1 MKALVRTKKGKNFTN
16 VELQEL
22 KKTTPAAREISVKVT
37 SSRVNPV
44 DLQMMNGMPMV
55 KYKKTQIGGV
65 DGAGIVTEIGSQVSD
80 FKVGDKV
87 LFYRTF
93 KDFGT
98 WAEEISV
105 AAENCAIVP
114 ENLDL
119 KVAGAIPLIMMTAYE
134 GIDALP
140 TQVGDTILIHGAAG
154 GVGLCA
160 VQMAKHKGLNVIG
173 TASKKDFDL
182 LTQNGVDE
190 LIDYR
195 SQDFSEALRGRKID
209 LIFDTVGD
217 KTLMKSIELAPRAI
231 SSAKF
236 MDPDVF
242 EKGGFKIPGLF
253 KFLMKLGIAK
263 YKKKAKS
270 LNVNLQAV
278 GAFPD
283 GKRLQHI
290 VNDMATYMTP
300 PPFDYLPIA
309 AVDQQSLNEKSI
321 GKVLVMNE

>member
-22 KKTTPAAREISVKVT
+22 KTPAPAAYEIVVKVS
-37 SSRVNPV
+37 SSRINPV

-55 KYKKTQIGGV
+55 KYKKPQIAGV
-65 DGAGIVTEIGSQVSD
+65 DGAGVVTQVGNQVTD

-93 KDFGT
+93 KDFDT
-98 WAEEISV
+98 WAEEINV
-105 AAENCAIVP
+105 PAENCAIVP

-140 TQVGDTILIHGAAG
+140 TKQGDTILIHGAAG
-154 GVGLCA
+154 GVGFFA
-160 VQMAKHKGLNVIG
+160 VQMAKHKGLKVIG
-173 TASKKDFDL
+173 IASKKDFDFL
-182 LTQNGVDE
+182 KQNGVDE

-195 SQDFSEALRGRKID
+195 SEDFSEVLKGKKID
-209 LIFDTVGD
+209 LIFDTIGD
-217 KTLMKSIELAPRAI
+217 KTLMKSIELAPKTI
-231 SSAKF
+231 TSAKF

-242 EKGGFKIPGLF
+242 EKGGFKVPALF
-253 KFLMKLGIAK
+253 KWLMKLGIAK

-270 LNVNLQAV
+270 VNVNLQAV

-290 VNDMATYMTP
+290 VNDVAEYITP
-300 PPFDYLPIA
+300 PPFDYLPISS
-309 AVDQQSLNEKSI
+309 VTQQTLNEKSI
-321 GKVLVMNE
+321 GKVLVMES